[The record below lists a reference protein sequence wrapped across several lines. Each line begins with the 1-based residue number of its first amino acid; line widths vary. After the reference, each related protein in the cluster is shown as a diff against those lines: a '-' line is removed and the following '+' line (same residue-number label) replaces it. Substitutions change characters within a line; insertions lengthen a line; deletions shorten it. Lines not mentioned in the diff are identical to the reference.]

1 MEHHGGVLLLPLLAL
16 CRMRLHVQVGRGK
29 PNADPLV
36 GAGALRKLD
45 HRAGILHRV
54 DVHAVVRL
62 ETPLVVL
69 VLHLLL
75 CLHVAPERHDVALR
89 QSSSR
94 HQLLTEF
101 GMWDRGDGGVAF
113 VAALLAVRDV
123 GRHVW
128 LHAIGAVEIAPHA
141 QPRFEVV
148 LPTFA
153 QVFGVF
159 SRSKRRHSVPIVDLR
174 IRLAFLLLP
183 TLSGGRD
190 LGCLFFASGIVHT
203 FPSSW
208 GRSLCAS
215 STPGCRERRPLLKCL
230 ASLPLSRSCGC
241 AGIVLSASG

>member
-1 MEHHGGVLLLPLLAL
+1 MLIGS
-16 CRMRLHVQVGRGK
+16 CS
-29 PNADPLV
+29 
-36 GAGALRKLD
+36 
-45 HRAGILHRV
+45 
-54 DVHAVVRL
+54 
-62 ETPLVVL
+62 
-69 VLHLLL
+69 
-75 CLHVAPERHDVALR
+75 CLSDDERIIG
-89 QSSSR
+89 
-94 HQLLTEF
+94 TEF

-190 LGCLFFASGIVHT
+190 LGCLYASGIMHT
-203 FPSSW
+203 FPSCGS
-208 GRSLCAS
+208 SLCTS
-215 STPGCRERRPLLKCL
+215 STGGCRERRPPFEFL

-241 AGIVLSASG
+241 AGIVPSASR